1 MSDVRLEELSNWSRQ
16 QSLPVSIPKESVLKP
31 VSDDASF
38 RRYFRFDPSA
48 PGLIF
53 VDAPPDQEDNP
64 SFVKIAAA
72 LAQAGLT
79 CPAVFAA
86 DIERG
91 YLVISDLGDQLYQTV
106 VERHPEQIRG
116 LYDEAVAALI
126 PMISVRCDIPEYS
139 ASKLDQEASLFADWF
154 VSQQLGLSVSE
165 DQRAMLRGVCELMVK
180 NAIDQP
186 KGFVHRDYHC
196 RNLLIQEVDGPGI
209 IDFQDAVMG
218 PVTYDLVSLFKD
230 CYYKFSRS
238 EVEDRV
244 QAFHQQLTEQGLVS
258 ADAPFLRWFD
268 WMGIQRHMKCA
279 GIFSRLN
286 LRDGKPAYL
295 GDIPLV
301 VDYLI
306 EASSL
311 YDELREFNA
320 WLTEEI
326 KPRMSDPEFS
336 RETA

>member
-1 MSDVRLEELSNWSRQ
+1 MNDVRLEELSNWSRQ
-16 QSLPVSIPKESVLKP
+16 QSLPVPIPKESVLKP

-79 CPAVFAA
+79 CPRVFAA
-86 DIERG
+86 DLERG

-106 VERHPEQIRG
+106 IEDHPEQIRG
-116 LYDEAVAALI
+116 VYDEAVAALI
-126 PMISVRCDIPEYS
+126 PMFSVRCDIPEYS
-139 ASKLDQEASLFADWF
+139 SSKLDEETALFADWF
-154 VSQQLGLSVSE
+154 VSQQLGVSLTE
-165 DQRAMLRGVCELMVK
+165 DHQSMLRGVCDLMVK
-180 NAIDQP
+180 SAVDQP

-196 RNLLIQEVDGPGI
+196 RNLLVQKAGGPGI

-218 PVTYDLVSLFKD
+218 PITYDLVSLFKD
-230 CYYKFSRS
+230 CYYRFSRS

-244 QAFHQQLTEQGLVS
+244 QKFHGRLTEQGLVS
-258 ADAPFLRWFD
+258 ANAPFLRWFD
-268 WMGIQRHMKCA
+268 WMGIQRHLKCA

-311 YDELREFNA
+311 YDELGEFNA
-320 WLTEEI
+320 WLTQEI
-326 KPRMSDPEFS
+326 KPRMSDTEFS
-336 RETA
+336 RDAE